1 MLNKLI
7 AVAMTA
13 VSAAAATGQLPHL
26 IQTVRIAQLQLLK
39 ESQSSKWGKPFLLP
53 VEHSSGNRN
62 SRQK

>member
-13 VSAAAATGQLPHL
+13 VLAAAATGQLPHL

-39 ESQSSKWGKPFLLP
+39 ESQSSKWGQPFLLP
-53 VEHSSGNRN
+53 VEHSYVNRN
-62 SRQK
+62 LKHQ